1 MPRDD
6 RALVETFLRSIAA
19 GDDDGAPLPDV
30 DAILRRAHL
39 RERLEAEQRRVDR
52 AGLPLA
58 LAVLLAPCAVA
69 IPLWGLPV
77 TAAVA
82 GGLVAAVTAACAALV
97 VGLALIET

>member
-6 RALVETFLRSIAA
+6 RALVEAFLRTIAA
-19 GDDDGAPLPDV
+19 GGEDGAPLPDV
-30 DAILRRAHL
+30 DVILRRAQL

-58 LAVLLAPCAVA
+58 LAVLIAPCAVA

-77 TAAVA
+77 AAAVA
-82 GGLVAAVTAACAALV
+82 GGLVAAVTAVCAAV
-97 VGLALIET
+97 VVRLALIEA